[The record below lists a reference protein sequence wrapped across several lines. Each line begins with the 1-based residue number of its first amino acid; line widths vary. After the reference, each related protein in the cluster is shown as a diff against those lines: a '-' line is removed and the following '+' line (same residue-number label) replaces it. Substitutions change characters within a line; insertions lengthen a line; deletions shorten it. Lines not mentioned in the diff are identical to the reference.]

1 MNNLLDQLPSIEEI
15 YDMPDEI
22 LGEAVKT
29 LIDTYL
35 IHCQLNK
42 DTNLSMYLARDKNVE
57 LTVTIS
63 TVVTKPRPNP
73 IKENRLRLL

>member
-63 TVVTKPRPNP
+63 TVVTKTRPNP